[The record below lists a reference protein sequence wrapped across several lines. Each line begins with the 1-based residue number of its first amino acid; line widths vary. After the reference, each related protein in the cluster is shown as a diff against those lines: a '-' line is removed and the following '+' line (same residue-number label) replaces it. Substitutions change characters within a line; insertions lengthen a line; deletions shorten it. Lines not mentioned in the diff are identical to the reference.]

1 MRIVRRTLAEAMGFS
16 DSAPLWQSL
25 TLRSVVTGNTLEV
38 VMPENATRA
47 TVETEED
54 LVTETLIEEVS
65 IDGMC
70 GVY

>member
-1 MRIVRRTLAEAMGFS
+1 MAEN
-16 DSAPLWQSL
+16 P
-25 TLRSVVTGNTLEV
+25 
-38 VMPENATRA
+38 TRA
-47 TVETEED
+47 TVETDED